1 MIAFKLSPA
10 AADAMLKKWNAAHPE
25 RQITAEFMIPVVTD
39 PLVLERLAQLSFP
52 GEDLNDTIVRIFGS
66 LQ

>member
-1 MIAFKLSPA
+1 MRHNLSPA
-10 AADAMLKKWNAAHPE
+10 AVDAMLKRWNAAHPE

-39 PLVLERLAQLSFP
+39 PVLIEYLAKLSFP
-52 GEDLNDTIVRIFGS
+52 GEDLNETIVRIFGS